1 MKSNSNRR
9 FRVSTAGKQIEL
21 DGQVW
26 SRADL
31 HLHTTASDGLMT
43 PEETVEIIAQQ
54 TRLAVIA
61 ITDHDTAEGAL
72 LARDYARRHKLD
84 IQVIVGQEV
93 STDEGDVLALFIE
106 ATLPLFRTAGAAID
120 AIHRAG
126 GLAVAAHPF
135 AVGLGENSVKRA
147 FQHLPFDAVEVRHGC
162 PINFLG
168 NRYARQLNRQA
179 QNLAELGSSDSHIPF
194 TAGEAYTWFPGA
206 SAEDVRA
213 AILARTVRP
222 GGPLWTFR
230 NILRSAPIVA
240 ERGWPHYLRSP
251 ELVMVES

>member
-1 MKSNSNRR
+1 MKANPMRR
-9 FRVSTAGKQIEL
+9 FRATPSGRQIEV

-43 PEETVEIIAQQ
+43 PEETVEIIARH

-84 IQVIVGQEV
+84 IEVVVGQEV

-106 ATLPLFRTAGAAID
+106 TTLPLFRTAGAAID

-135 AVGLGENSVKRA
+135 AVGLSEHSVKHA
-147 FQHLPFDAVEVRHGC
+147 IQHLPFDAVEVRHGC
-162 PINFLG
+162 PLNVIG
-168 NRYARQLNRQA
+168 NRYARHLNRQA

-194 TAGEAYTWFPGA
+194 TAGEAYTWFLG
-206 SAEDVRA
+206 STVDHMRE

-222 GGPLWTFR
+222 GGPLWTFA